1 FGYPTP
7 AHTGEAHY
15 LMSKTESTA
24 TLVDEQDTDTVSNMA
39 AESIENQLSITTSA
53 GTDSTVVVVSGEV
66 DAATSDTL
74 RAAIF
79 DVIEGGQTNV
89 VVDMSEVSFIDSSG
103 LRVLI
108 GGYKAADTAGGKLS
122 VGSPSDAVVRL
133 LEITGQFERFTAK

>member
-1 FGYPTP
+1 
-7 AHTGEAHY
+7 
-15 LMSKTESTA
+15 
-24 TLVDEQDTDTVSNMA
+24 MA
-39 AESIENQLSITTSA
+39 AEPIENQLSLTTSA
-53 GTDSTVVVVSGEV
+53 HDDHTVVQVSGEV

-79 DVIEGGQTNV
+79 DVIEAGQTNV
-89 VVDMSEVSFIDSSG
+89 VVNMNEVSFIDSSG

-108 GGYKAADTAGGKLS
+108 GGYKAADAAGGTLR